1 MKLLLKRGI
10 WNINIVKNIQLTF
23 GKECTRNYKCESNA
37 ENKEKKCEEQ
47 RKQKRFQT
55 AVS

>member
-1 MKLLLKRGI
+1 MNIVIKK
-10 WNINIVKNIQLTF
+10 NINIVKNIQLTF